1 MDKMVITGIGMSSHF
16 ADSPEE
22 LYNVLKES
30 EIMAGEVPMPC
41 LNKKRG
47 LAFTDN
53 ITKKLYGV
61 YEKAMADSGL
71 SDDDA
76 AKDYTGIFLGNAQG
90 SLDSIVN
97 FEAKSIV
104 EGYKSVLPASFIN
117 TVMNAPAGQ
126 LAILAGI
133 KGMNLT
139 FSDGSSASV
148 SALEYSADMLGDKR
162 IRRAVVGAIEDASPL
177 YDSYLKSYDAIPS
190 GGVCLLTTETEKDAQ
205 KRGAKIYAAWRGS
218 AGAYYETPETEQIYE
233 VMNRAVADSGL
244 NKEDIDFVITSCGA
258 GKTSTNEVEAV
269 LKFGVPYVD
278 VKKVTGEIYGAF
290 GVFAAVCAISIMRH
304 KMLPDGT
311 PLKRSKYALI
321 NSVGFDG
328 YITSFVLEGR

>member
-1 MDKMVITGIGMSSHF
+1 MDKMVITGIGMASHF
-16 ADSPEE
+16 ANSPEE
-22 LYNVLKES
+22 LYSVLKES
-30 EIMAGEVPMPC
+30 EIMAGEVPMPA
-41 LNKKRG
+41 LDKKRG
-47 LAFTDN
+47 FAFTDS

-61 YEKAMADSGL
+61 YEKAMSDSGL
-71 SDDDA
+71 SDDDT

-97 FEAKSIV
+97 FEAKAIV

-126 LAILAGI
+126 LAILSGI

-148 SALEYSADMLGDKR
+148 SALAYSANMLEDKR
-162 IRRAVVGAIEDASPL
+162 ITRAVVGSIEDVSPL
-177 YDSYLKSYDAIPS
+177 YESYLRSYDAIPS
-190 GGVCLLTTETEKDAQ
+190 GGICLLTTEPEKDAI
-205 KRGAKIYAAWRGS
+205 KRGAQIYATWRGS
-218 AGAYYETPETEQIYE
+218 AGAYYETPETEHIYE
-233 VMNRAVADSGL
+233 VMNRAVTDSGL
-244 NKEDIDFVITSCGA
+244 EKEDIDFVITSCST
-258 GKTSTNEVEAV
+258 GKTSENEANAV
-269 LKFGVPYVD
+269 LKFGSPYVD

-290 GVFAAVCAISIMRH
+290 GVFAAVSAIAIMRH

-311 PLKRSKYALI
+311 TLKRGKYALI